1 MSQENLVSRKDF
13 LKKAGVT
20 VAGVA
25 VTGSLASVL
34 TGCSAKPT
42 AALDTSQAPDW
53 PYPYKKL
60 DPDKVAERA
69 FQAYKEKG
77 G

>member
-1 MSQENLVSRKDF
+1 MTEKQLSRKEF
-13 LKKAGVT
+13 LKKAGMT

-34 TGCSAKPT
+34 TGCSAQPT
-42 AALDTSQAPDW
+42 ASADSSQAPEW
-53 PYPYKKL
+53 PFTYKKL
-60 DPDKVAERA
+60 DPAIAEERA
-69 FQAYKEKG
+69 FNGYKEKG